1 MILQNVSLKN
11 YNTFK
16 IGGNAKYF
24 AETDNAEEIIDLLE
38 KYEKVFIL
46 GNGSNVLFSDDGF
59 DGLVLKVGKKS
70 LHTVIQEA
78 ANNNL
83 GGIEKLEGIPASLG
97 GAIYMNAGA
106 HGQQI
111 SDCIKTVTSIK
122 NGKIITRT
130 KQECQFAYRTSIFKK
145 SGESEVILSAEFDF
159 IPMDKEMIN
168 KNRKEVLKWRK
179 EKQPLNFPN
188 AGSIFKNPT
197 PPSAHT
203 PSACGCHPSK
213 RGEFLSSN
221 ILHSPF
227 PSAGALIESCGLKG
241 FSVGDAQVSELHA
254 NFIINKGN
262 ATAKDVKS
270 LISYIKN
277 EVLKQK
283 NVHLSPEIVIL

>member
-24 AETDNAEEIIDLLE
+24 AETDCAEEIIDLLE

-70 LHTVIQEA
+70 LHSVIQEA

-83 GGIEKLEGIPASLG
+83 GGIEKLEGIPASIG

-130 KQECQFAYRTSIFKK
+130 KQECQFEYRNSIFKK

-159 IPMDKEMIN
+159 IPMDKEVIN

-197 PPSAHT
+197 PPSGT
-203 PSACGCHPSK
+203 PLLNSPFSILNSK
-213 RGEFLSSN
+213 
-221 ILHSPF
+221 F

-241 FSVGDAQVSELHA
+241 FSIGDAQVSEQHA
-254 NFIINKGN
+254 NFIINRGN
-262 ATAKDVKS
+262 ATAKDVIRLYDS
-270 LISYIKN
+270 VDCACY
-277 EVLKQK
+277 VP
-283 NVHLSPEIVIL
+283 VP

>member
-38 KYEKVFIL
+38 KYEKIFIL
-46 GNGSNVLFSDDGF
+46 GNGSNVLFSDAGF

-70 LHTVIQEA
+70 LHNIIQEA

-83 GGIEKLEGIPASLG
+83 GGIEKLEGIPASIG

-130 KQECQFAYRTSIFKK
+130 KEECQFEYRNSIFKK

-188 AGSIFKNPT
+188 AGSIFKNPEGT
-197 PPSAHT
+197 
-203 PSACGCHPSK
+203 
-213 RGEFLSSN
+213 
-221 ILHSPF
+221 
-227 PSAGALIESCGLKG
+227 SAGALIESCGLKG

-262 ATAKDVKS
+262 ATAKDVKN
-270 LISYIKN
+270 LILYIKN
-277 EVLKQK
+277 EALRQK
-283 NVHLSPEIVIL
+283 KILLSPEIIILS